1 LDYISR
7 ELARVKV
14 SVKLVNRDGVGLDYR
29 GMDVRSAV
37 LNYLAIHIRRES
49 KTLGIIGKT
58 RVPFFADAG
67 NIATTLVKGDTDC
80 EAATRDL
87 QAAVT
92 EFNSALILLNASMTF
107 QTVQKLGQLGHQV
120 DEISKSTPSSFLT
133 YGRA

>member
-1 LDYISR
+1 
-7 ELARVKV
+7 
-14 SVKLVNRDGVGLDYR
+14 
-29 GMDVRSAV
+29 MDVRSAV
-37 LNYLAIHIRRES
+37 LNYLAVHIRRES
-49 KTLGIIGKT
+49 KTLGIIGN
-58 RVPFFADAG
+58 RILFFADAG

-107 QTVQKLGQLGHQV
+107 QTVQKLGELGHQV

-133 YGRA
+133 YSRA